1 MIQKINP
8 FARGYY
14 GFEIRRVA
22 VISYDDRHPQIFVPL
37 HPSQRHLPDNQ
48 VALHAGIFNE
58 EYALVTDD
66 QVVAEELDATCGG
79 SGTILAVFHSIYGKN
94 VEGSLI
100 HIGDSQT
107 RESAQEVVRTL
118 AFETGFYSRCWEIST
133 VHITEDA
140 GRFLFELADIATP
153 TALLFVAFR
162 IPYSPAIGIKLIA
175 TPWTDTNLQQVE
187 GLTATEL
194 RAEHHAKGVPE
205 ELADLLH
212 LAGQAD
218 VRMLI
223 LDADAS
229 ILEGLSVIE
238 ERA

>member
-1 MIQKINP
+1 M
-8 FARGYY
+8 
-14 GFEIRRVA
+14 
-22 VISYDDRHPQIFVPL
+22 
-37 HPSQRHLPDNQ
+37 
-48 VALHAGIFNE
+48 
-58 EYALVTDD
+58 
-66 QVVAEELDATCGG
+66 
-79 SGTILAVFHSIYGKN
+79 
-94 VEGSLI
+94 
-100 HIGDSQT
+100 
-107 RESAQEVVRTL
+107 
-118 AFETGFYSRCWEIST
+118 
-133 VHITEDA
+133 HITEDA

-194 RAEHHAKGVPE
+194 RAEHRAKGVPE